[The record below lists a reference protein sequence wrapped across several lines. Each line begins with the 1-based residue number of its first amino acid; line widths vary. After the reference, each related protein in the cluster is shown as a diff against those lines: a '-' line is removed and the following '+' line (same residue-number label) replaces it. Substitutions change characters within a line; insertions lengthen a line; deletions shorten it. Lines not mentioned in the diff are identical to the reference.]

1 MVNKTNLPH
10 IPPIMYCVTETPSS
24 LPIWDAPHASGP
36 IVWDQV
42 IPGSKSITNRALIL
56 AALASGPS
64 TIHGVLRS
72 RDTDLM
78 ADALRSLGVK
88 IVEEAPDRYRV
99 EPPSELTTGSVECG
113 LAGTVMRFVPPVA
126 AFADGPVSFDGDEQA
141 RSRPMT
147 SILEALRA
155 LGVQVD
161 NNSLPFTVTSD
172 GIPEGGIVEID
183 ASGSSQF
190 VSGLL
195 LSAPRFKNGVTV
207 KHTGD
212 RLPSMPHIEMTVEM
226 LRDVGIRVDVTPNQW
241 VVHPG
246 EILGRTWRIEPDLSN
261 ATPFLAAAAATRG
274 TVTIRNWPQVTT
286 QPGDTI
292 RPILEEMGC
301 SVELI
306 ANGSTFDLEVT
317 GPVELTGIHIDM
329 SDIGELSPTV
339 AALAALATTESRLFG
354 IAHLR
359 GHETDRLEALT
370 TEINRLG
377 GKCTE
382 LPDGLHIEPAQL
394 TSNVWRSYADHRM
407 ATAGAIIG
415 LVVEGLQVE
424 DIQTTS
430 KTFPGFE
437 NLWEEMVG

>member
-1 MVNKTNLPH
+1 MDS
-10 IPPIMYCVTETPSS
+10 VTDMSSS
-24 LPIWDAPHASGP
+24 LPVWDAPRASGP
-36 IVWDQV
+36 IVCNQV

-64 TIHGVLRS
+64 TIQGVLRS

-78 ADALRSLGVK
+78 ADALRSLGVT
-88 IVEEAPDRYRV
+88 IIEEAPDRYRV
-99 EPPSELTTGSVECG
+99 EPPAELTSGSVECG
-113 LAGTVMRFVPPVA
+113 LAGTVMRFVPAVA
-126 AFADGPVSFDGDEQA
+126 AFANGPVHFDGDEQA
-141 RSRPMT
+141 RVRPM
-147 SILEALRA
+147 SGILDAIRT

-161 NNSLPFTVTSD
+161 NDTLPFTVASD
-172 GIPEGGIVEID
+172 GVPEGGVVEID

-212 RLPSMPHIEMTVEM
+212 RLPSMPHIEMTVAM
-226 LRDVGIRVDVTPNQW
+226 LQQAGIKVDVSTNQW

-274 TVTIRNWPQVTT
+274 TVTVKDWPLSTT

-292 RPILEEMGC
+292 RPILESMGC
-301 SVELI
+301 AVELI
-306 ANGSTFDLEVT
+306 ANGVTYDLEVT
-317 GPVELTGIHIDM
+317 GPEELRGIHIDM

-339 AALAALATTESRLFG
+339 AALAALATTESRLTG

-359 GHETDRLEALT
+359 GHETNRLEALT
-370 TEINRLG
+370 TEINRIG

-382 LPDGLHIEPAQL
+382 LPDGLHIEPAKL
-394 TSNVWRSYADHRM
+394 TGGVWHSYADHRM

-415 LVVEGLQVE
+415 LVVENLQVE

>member
-1 MVNKTNLPH
+1 MPS
-10 IPPIMYCVTETPSS
+10 IMDCVTETPSS
-24 LPIWDAPHASGP
+24 LPLWDAPHASGP
-36 IVWDQV
+36 IVWDQT

-78 ADALRSLGVK
+78 ADALRSLGVT
-88 IVEEAPDRYRV
+88 ILEEAHDRYRV
-99 EPPSELTTGSVECG
+99 EPPSELTSGSVECG
-113 LAGTVMRFVPPVA
+113 LAGTVMRFVPAVA
-126 AFADGPVSFDGDEQA
+126 AFASGPVHFDGDEQA
-141 RSRPMT
+141 RVRPM
-147 SILEALRA
+147 SSMLDALRT
-155 LGVQVD
+155 LGVNVD
-161 NNSLPFTVTSD
+161 NDSLPFTVTSED
-172 GIPEGGIVEID
+172 VPEGGFVEID
-183 ASGSSQF
+183 ASSSSQF

-207 KHTGD
+207 KHVGG
-212 RLPSMPHIEMTVEM
+212 RLPSMPHIEMTVAM
-226 LRDVGIRVDVTPNQW
+226 LQLAGVRVDITPNQW

-246 EILGRTWRIEPDLSN
+246 EILGKSWRIEPDLSN

-274 TVTIRNWPQVTT
+274 TVTIKDWPLSTT

-292 RPILEEMGC
+292 RPILEDMGC
-301 SVELI
+301 AVELI
-306 ANGSTFDLEVT
+306 AHGPAHNLQVT
-317 GPVELTGIHIDM
+317 GPAELRGINIDM

-339 AALAALATTESRLFG
+339 AALAALASTESYLTG

-359 GHETDRLEALT
+359 GHETNRLEALT

-382 LPDGLHIEPAQL
+382 LPDGLHIAPAEL
-394 TSNVWRSYADHRM
+394 SGGVWHSYADHRM

-415 LVVEGLQVE
+415 LVVEDLQVE

-437 NLWEEMVG
+437 TLWEEMVG